1 MPNGTMNGL
10 EHMQAIVEGRIP
22 LPSMCKTMSMKAI
35 LAEKGK
41 VIYEAVADDR
51 HINPLGNVHGG
62 FAAAVMDSVTGYAI
76 HTMLD
81 EGVRFATIDLNVK
94 MLRPV
99 PKNTKLIAE
108 GLVLNISKSLGV
120 SEGTLKNEAGK
131 LFAHSTSTCMII
143 SS

>member
-1 MPNGTMNGL
+1 MSIGTMNGL

-22 LPSMCKTMSMKAI
+22 HPSMCKTVSMKAI

-81 EGVRFATIDLNVK
+81 AGVGYGTIDLNVK

-108 GLVLNISKSLGV
+108 GRVLNISKSLGV

-131 LFAHSTSTCMII
+131 LFAHATAICMIL
-143 SS
+143 ST

>member
-1 MPNGTMNGL
+1 MSIGDMNGL

-22 LPSMCKTMSMKAI
+22 HPSMCKTVSMKAI

-51 HINPLGNVHGG
+51 HINPLGSVHGG

-81 EGVRFATIDLNVK
+81 AGVGYATVDLSVK

-108 GLVLNISKSLGV
+108 GRVLNISKSLGV

-131 LFAHSTSTCMII
+131 LFAHATATCMIF